1 MLVDRYKF
9 QDLLPCSDVELKLMG
24 HPVSPSMVTGL
35 VLSYCSWKFPR
46 PVISLKVLHKAHRDI
61 IFTIIM
67 TSKSYCENNISMRFM

>member
-1 MLVDRYKF
+1 
-9 QDLLPCSDVELKLMG
+9 MG

-67 TSKSYCENNISMRFM
+67 TSKSYCENNISYHRDIISYHSHSNIIFTI